1 MVIRTGEY
9 SESMKKV
16 VNTIRSATRIA
27 VCATM
32 LLAVLVAT
40 SASMS
45 FAEEIDSVVASVDG
59 DPITSHDL
67 KNPSAI
73 TNGPASPMS
82 MGAPDKPEGALKTAI
97 EQKLLQEESQKY
109 ASKVT
114 DDEVDRY
121 IQNLEQQ
128 NHVTDEQLRAQLRTQ
143 NVSYDEFREKIHK
156 QVEAM
161 TMIDREVRQKIVI
174 PEAEIANYYKDNPE
188 EFTTSEEKF
197 KLAQILIA
205 APADTTPQH
214 LQELRKKADDV
225 HQQAVKKGADFGS
238 LALQYSDDDSK
249 TKGGE
254 LGEFAPGDL
263 NDAVLAAI
271 KNSKDGDISPVVKTK
286 YGFHIVKVE
295 QHQLPGLKPLDQVHG
310 QIREKLM
317 TGQAKDA
324 FQTWLDND
332 LVKRHY
338 VETLPQ

>member
-1 MVIRTGEY
+1 
-9 SESMKKV
+9 MKKLV
-16 VNTIRSATRIA
+16 APIRCATRIV
-27 VCATM
+27 VCVTM
-32 LLAVLVAT
+32 LLAMLAFPT
-40 SASMS
+40 ARLS

-73 TNGPASPMS
+73 TNGPTSPTS

-97 EQKLLQEESQKY
+97 EQKLLDEESRQY

-128 NHVTDEQLRAQLRTQ
+128 NHVTDEQLRSQLRTQ
-143 NVSYDEFREKIHK
+143 HIGYDEFREKIHK

-174 PEAEIANYYKDNPE
+174 PEAEIANYYKDNPD

-205 APADTTPQH
+205 VPADTTPQH
-214 LQELRKKADDV
+214 LEELSKKADDV
-225 HQQAVKKGADFGS
+225 HRQAVKKGADFAG
-238 LALQYSDDDSK
+238 LALQYSEDDSK

-271 KNSKDGDISPVVKTK
+271 KNARDGDISPVVKTK
-286 YGFHIVKVE
+286 FGFHIVKVE
-295 QHQLPGLKPLDQVHG
+295 EHQLPGLKPLDQVHG

-317 TGQAKDA
+317 TEQAKGA

>member
-1 MVIRTGEY
+1 
-9 SESMKKV
+9 MKKV
-16 VNTIRSATRIA
+16 IDTIRSGTRIA
-27 VCATM
+27 VCVTM
-32 LLAVLVAT
+32 LLAMLVTTTAR
-40 SASMS
+40 MS
-45 FAEEIDSVVASVDG
+45 VAEEIDSVVASVDG

-73 TNGPASPMS
+73 TNGPTSPMS

-97 EQKLLQEESQKY
+97 EQKLLEEESHQY

-128 NHVTDEQLRAQLRTQ
+128 NHVTDEQLHAQLRTQ
-143 NVSYDEFREKIHK
+143 NISYDQFREKIHK

-161 TMIDREVRQKIVI
+161 TMIDHEVRQKIVI
-174 PEAEIANYYKDNPE
+174 PEAAIANYYKDNPD
-188 EFTTSEEKF
+188 EFTTTEEKF

-205 APADTTPQH
+205 VPADTTPQH
-214 LQELRKKADDV
+214 LEELRQKADDV
-225 HQQAVKKGADFGS
+225 HKQAVKKGADFGS
-238 LALQYSDDDSK
+238 LAGQYSDDDSR

-271 KNSKDGDISPVVKTK
+271 RNSRDGEISPVVKTK

-295 QHQLPGLKPLDQVHG
+295 EHQLPGVKPLDQVHG

-317 TGQAKDA
+317 TDQAKGA
-324 FQTWLDND
+324 FQAWLDND

>member
-1 MVIRTGEY
+1 
-9 SESMKKV
+9 MKKV
-16 VNTIRSATRIA
+16 ADPIRRGALIA
-27 VCATM
+27 VCAAL
-32 LLAVLVAT
+32 LLAMLAAINVRLGL
-40 SASMS
+40 
-45 FAEEIDSVVASVDG
+45 AEEIDSVVASVDG
-59 DPITSHDL
+59 NPITSHDL
-67 KNPSAI
+67 KNPSTI
-73 TNGPASPMS
+73 TNGPTSPTS
-82 MGAPDKPEGALKTAI
+82 MGTPDKPAGALKSAI
-97 EQKLLQEESQKY
+97 EQKLLEEESHKY
-109 ASKVT
+109 ASKVS

-121 IQNLEQQ
+121 IQNLEEQ

-143 NVSYDEFREKIHK
+143 NISYAEFRDKIHK

-161 TMIDREVRQKIVI
+161 TMIDHEVRQKIVI
-174 PEAEIANYYKDNPE
+174 PEAEIVNYYKDNPD
-188 EFTTSEEKF
+188 EFTTTEEKF

-214 LQELRKKADDV
+214 LEELRQKADDV
-225 HQQAVKKGADFGS
+225 HQKAVKKGADFGS

-271 KNSKDGDISPVVKTK
+271 RNSKDGDISPVVKTK

-295 QHQLPGLKPLDQVHG
+295 EHQLPGVKPLDQVHAL
-310 QIREKLM
+310 IREKL
-317 TGQAKDA
+317 TTEQAKGA
-324 FQTWLDND
+324 FQAWLDND

>member
-1 MVIRTGEY
+1 MKIFLHTICTGAPIAIF
-9 SESMKKV
+9 
-16 VNTIRSATRIA
+16 TSA
-27 VCATM
+27 
-32 LLAVLVAT
+32 LLALIIAAT
-40 SASMS
+40 PHMIV
-45 FAEEIDSVVASVDG
+45 AEEIDSVVASVDG
-59 DPITSHDL
+59 DPITAHDL

-73 TNGPASPMS
+73 TNGPTSPIS
-82 MGAPDKPEGALKTAI
+82 MGAPDKPEGALKSAI
-97 EQKLLQEESQKY
+97 EQKLLEAESHKY

-143 NVSYDEFREKIHK
+143 NISYGEFREKIHK

-161 TMIDREVRQKIVI
+161 TMIDHEVRQKIVI
-174 PEAEIANYYKDNPE
+174 PEAEITNYYKDNPD

-205 APADTTPQH
+205 APVDTTPQH
-214 LQELRKKADDV
+214 LEELRKKADDV
-225 HQQAVKKGADFGS
+225 HEKAVKKSTDFGS
-238 LALQYSDDDSK
+238 LASQYSDDDSK

-295 QHQLPGLKPLDQVHG
+295 EHQLPGVKPLDQVHA
-310 QIREKLM
+310 QIREKL
-317 TGQAKDA
+317 TTEQAKGA